1 MLPKQQSGWA
11 RVQVEAML
19 DRGIYRN
26 EDFVEGGW
34 VSALRYEDE
43 VMRDLE
49 KRTDSKPDKL
59 KAVRAPVWLCVWDC
73 CTGIP
78 LR

>member
-1 MLPKQQSGWA
+1 
-11 RVQVEAML
+11 ML

-34 VSALRYEDE
+34 VTALRYEDE
-43 VMRDLE
+43 VMKDLE

-59 KAVRAPVWLCVWDC
+59 KAVRAPV
-73 CTGIP
+73 
-78 LR
+78 

>member
-1 MLPKQQSGWA
+1 
-11 RVQVEAML
+11 ML

-43 VMRDLE
+43 VLRDLE

-59 KAVRAPVWLCVWDC
+59 KAVRFPVA
-73 CTGIP
+73 
-78 LR
+78 